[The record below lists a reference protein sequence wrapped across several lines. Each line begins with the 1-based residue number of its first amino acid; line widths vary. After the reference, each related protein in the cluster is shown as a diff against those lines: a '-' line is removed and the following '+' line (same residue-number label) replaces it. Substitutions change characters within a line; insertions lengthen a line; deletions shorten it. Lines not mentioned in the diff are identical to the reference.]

1 MQTAICTGSLWIS
14 WNGVCL
20 RNCDPS
26 KCSRVKE
33 NLRDLHLILV
43 YLRHAAKT
51 RRIIN
56 SAFVFM
62 SLTYTAPSLARIPLG
77 FLPLLAAE
85 YTSITKNSKGVL
97 LICRTPFEFLV
108 LQIRQSCRRE
118 RKTSRSNGTFTRL
131 SGIEPVRERWCS

>member
-1 MQTAICTGSLWIS
+1 LQTAICTGSLWIS
-14 WNGVCL
+14 LNGVCL

-33 NLRDLHLILV
+33 NLRDLHLIV
-43 YLRHAAKT
+43 VHLRHAAKT

-85 YTSITKNSKGVL
+85 YTSRTNNSKG
-97 LICRTPFEFLV
+97 V

-118 RKTSRSNGTFTRL
+118 RKTSRSNGTFQRF
-131 SGIEPVRERWCS
+131 SGIESVRERWCSS